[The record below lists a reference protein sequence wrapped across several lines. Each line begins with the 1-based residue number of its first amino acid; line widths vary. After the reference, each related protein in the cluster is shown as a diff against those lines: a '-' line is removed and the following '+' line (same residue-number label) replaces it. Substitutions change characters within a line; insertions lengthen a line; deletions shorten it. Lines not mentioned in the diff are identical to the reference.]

1 MRRKIGFIFIE
12 HNVYMF
18 CQSKNDN
25 LSLVCRT
32 QIVHKILDGLKKQED
47 NIPENL
53 CYIMKIS
60 FGYIV
65 DLFIYTKLG
74 FSTLRIVKL

>member
-32 QIVHKILDGLKKQED
+32 QIVHKILDGLKKQDD

-60 FGYIV
+60 LGYIV
-65 DLFIYTKLG
+65 DLLIKAKFG
-74 FSTLRIVKL
+74 RSIVEL

>member
-32 QIVHKILDGLKKQED
+32 QIVHKILHGLKKQED
-47 NIPENL
+47 NIPENM

-65 DLFIYTKLG
+65 DLLISAKFG
-74 FSTLRIVKL
+74 FSNHNH